1 MADEQWAEIVRLCIQ
16 RLRRGSWYRVLDATA
31 DDTVTLDVGGTPF
44 VVDRGCVALAASR
57 PTRWSVVRDDPPNEV
72 LGPVYGVCPSC
83 FERAPFTGAESEKEC
98 PACRGTFGVNW
109 AGAV

>member
-31 DDTVTLDVGGTPF
+31 ADSVTLDVGGTPF

-57 PTRWSVVRDDPPNEV
+57 PTTWSVVRDDPPNEV

-109 AGAV
+109 TGAV

>member
-31 DDTVTLDVGGTPF
+31 AATVTLDVGGTPF
-44 VVDRGCVALAASR
+44 VVDRSCVAMALSR
-57 PTRWSVVRDDPPNEV
+57 PSAWSVVRDDPPNEV
-72 LGPVYGVCPSC
+72 LGPVYGVCPAC
-83 FERAPFTGAESEKEC
+83 FERAPLTGTESEKEC
-98 PACRGTFGVNW
+98 PACRGTFAVNW